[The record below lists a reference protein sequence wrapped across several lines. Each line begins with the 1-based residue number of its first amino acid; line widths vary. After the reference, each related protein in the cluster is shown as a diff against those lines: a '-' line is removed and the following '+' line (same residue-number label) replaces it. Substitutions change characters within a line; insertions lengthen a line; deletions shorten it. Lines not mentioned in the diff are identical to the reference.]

1 MIDLKT
7 PKEIE
12 IMRVGGKILA
22 DALWEVLAQVKPGII
37 EIELDRLAEKGIVA
51 RGGEPGFKK
60 VPGYKH
66 TICVSTN
73 EVVVHGIPG
82 SYALEEGDVIGIDC
96 GVFYQGFHTDMC
108 QTLRVKSQISSVRQ
122 AQNKKLKTQN
132 DKVDMFLEN
141 GERALEEAIKVAK
154 VGNHIGHISKTIQ
167 DIVEKEGGYSVVRSL
182 IGHGVGRELHEEPE
196 VPGFLM
202 RPIEKTPK
210 LVVGMTIA
218 IEVIYNM
225 GKSQVMYGND
235 DGWTISS
242 ADGSLSGVFERT
254 VAITEHGPEVLTP

>member
-12 IMRVGGKILA
+12 SMRVGGKILS
-22 DALWEVLAQVKPGII
+22 DVMWEVVAQVKPGITEI
-37 EIELDRLAEKGIVA
+37 EIDRLAEKGIVS

-73 EVVVHGIPG
+73 DVVVHGIPG
-82 SYALEEGDVIGIDC
+82 SYKLKAGDVIGIDC
-96 GVFYQGFHTDMC
+96 GVFYQGFHTDMS
-108 QTLRVKSQISSVRQ
+108 QTLRVRSQMANGKWQI
-122 AQNKKLKTQN
+122 
-132 DKVDMFLEN
+132 DKVDKFLEN
-141 GERALEEAIKVAK
+141 GERALNEAIKVAI

-196 VPGFLM
+196 VPGFLKG
-202 RPIEKTPK
+202 PIEKTPK
-210 LVVGMTIA
+210 LIVGMTIA

-242 ADGSLSGVFERT
+242 GDGSLSGVFERT
-254 VAITEHGPEVLTP
+254 VAITQQGPEVLTP

>member
-12 IMRVGGKILA
+12 SMRIGGKILA
-22 DALWEVLAQVKPGII
+22 DVLWEVVAQVKPGITEI
-37 EIELDRLAEKGIVA
+37 EIDRLAEKGIVS

-73 EVVVHGIPG
+73 DVVVHGIPG
-82 SYALEEGDVIGIDC
+82 SYKLKAGDVIGIDC
-96 GVFYQGFHTDMC
+96 GVFYQGFHTDMS
-108 QTLRVKSQISSVRQ
+108 QTVRVKGKGDRVQS
-122 AQNKKLKTQN
+122 K
-132 DKVDMFLEN
+132 DDVDTFLET
-141 GERALEEAIKVAK
+141 GERALNEAIKVAV
-154 VGNHIGHISKTIQ
+154 VGNQIGHISKTIQ

-196 VPGFLM
+196 VPGFLKGS
-202 RPIEKTPK
+202 IEKTPK

-225 GKSQVMYGND
+225 GKSQVMYGNN

-254 VAITEHGPEVLTP
+254 VAITEKGPEVLTP